1 MSQTKRSVPKHI
13 AIIMDGNGRWAK
25 KRWLPRAEGHRRGVK
40 ALERIVEHAGRLGV
54 RVLTVF
60 AFSSENWRR
69 PQTEVD
75 TLMQLFASGLRQWVK
90 PLVQSNVRLSVI
102 GDRRAFSKQIQRAI
116 TRCERATK
124 HCTGLRLVI
133 AANYGGRW
141 DVYQAMQSL
150 LASGKEVTFEN
161 FSSCMMLADMPEV
174 DLMIRT
180 GGEQRISNFLLWQ
193 AAYAELYFDRVLWPD
208 FDEACLDRAIAWFH
222 ERRRR
227 FGMTSEQVRDQATGV

>member
-1 MSQTKRSVPKHI
+1 MKQTKVTVPKHI

-40 ALERIVEHAGRLGV
+40 ALEGIVEHAGRIGV

-69 PQTEVD
+69 PQAEVD
-75 TLMQLFASGLRQWVK
+75 TLMQLFATGLRQWVK
-90 PLVQSNVRLSVI
+90 PLSEANVRLTVI
-102 GDRRAFSKQIQRAI
+102 GDRQAFSDNVQEAI
-116 TRCERATK
+116 HRCESATA

-161 FSSCMMLADMPEV
+161 FSSCMMLADLPEV

-208 FDEACLDRAIAWFH
+208 FDAAALDRAIAWFH